1 MNSQIMYLLVVLV
14 LFLGVIAQNEAEDK
28 DFVPSLLLE
37 SARNDDV
44 LGIRKAIAD
53 GVNIDVTNVNGWSGA
68 LFAVANG
75 RLSALHALIDAGI
88 DLNQANI
95 EGRTPLMFAA
105 QQGDK
110 EMVEVLLT
118 NNADP
123 SIVTPENLSAYE
135 IALESKRQLVALQ
148 IAESC
153 VLRGIYNNDPDL
165 ITMSIKRGAYIN
177 IPTPGGW
184 TAIIYAASTGKYK
197 HSS

>member
-1 MNSQIMYLLVVLV
+1 MYLLVVLV

-153 VLRGIYNNDPDL
+153 VLRQVRAQSPQMRQ
-165 ITMSIKRGAYIN
+165 ITFVPRLHAIAVRVQRCAAVGGSRCGA
-177 IPTPGGW
+177 PLLGSGLP
-184 TAIIYAASTGKYK
+184 
-197 HSS
+197 